1 MGCNLRIPR
10 SELWDVISEYQRDP
24 EGHIWLEEQ
33 SLLDM
38 EELFI
43 VFWK

>member
-1 MGCNLRIPR
+1 MYALQQF
-10 SELWDVISEYQRDP
+10 EALWNVISEYQRDP
-24 EGHIWLEEQ
+24 EGRVWFEEQ

-43 VFWK
+43 VFWE